1 MGSLGK
7 RLGIMVMIGGN
18 LKRDIDWHLLKG
30 KVSFHSDE
38 GGDYNLR
45 GKVVVVTG
53 GNNGIG
59 FSSSQKFASYGA
71 TVVMGC
77 R

>member
-1 MGSLGK
+1 ML
-7 RLGIMVMIGGN
+7 MIGGN

-38 GGDYNLR
+38 GGEYNLR

-71 TVVMGC
+71 TVVMAC